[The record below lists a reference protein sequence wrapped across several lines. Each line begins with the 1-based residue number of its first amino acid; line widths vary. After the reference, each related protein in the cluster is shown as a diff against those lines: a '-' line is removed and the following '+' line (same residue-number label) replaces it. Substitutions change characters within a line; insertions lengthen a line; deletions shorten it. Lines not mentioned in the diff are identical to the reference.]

1 MNVDLIYLNVLR
13 VLHIVGGTCWVGGA
27 IIFHLFLEPTA
38 KATAPESQRF
48 MQHFIVH
55 RRYSAYMTISSLAVN
70 LSGVVLFWRS
80 SGGLTSNWITSGPGL
95 VFSLGSVLAIVAF
108 SMGMFILAPT
118 AKRLVGLG
126 QTLQTAGGPPL
137 PEQISEL
144 HQLEKTMNQVGW
156 AEFAL
161 MLVSLLTMAVARYW
175 WF

>member
-1 MNVDLIYLNVLR
+1 VNVDLMYLNVLR
-13 VLHIVGGTCWVGGA
+13 MLHIVGGTCWVGGA

-70 LSGVVLFWRS
+70 LSGVLLFWRS
-80 SGGLTSNWITSGPGL
+80 SGGLTSSWITSGPGL

-126 QTLQTAGGPPL
+126 QALQTADGPPL
-137 PEQISEL
+137 PEQMSEL
-144 HQLEKTMNQVGW
+144 HSLEKTMNQVGW

-161 MLVSLLTMAVARYW
+161 MLVSLVTMAVARYW